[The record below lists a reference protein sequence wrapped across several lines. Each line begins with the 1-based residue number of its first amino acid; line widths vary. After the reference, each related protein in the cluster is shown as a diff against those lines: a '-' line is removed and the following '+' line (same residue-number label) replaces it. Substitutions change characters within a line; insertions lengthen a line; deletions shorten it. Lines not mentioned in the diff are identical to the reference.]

1 MQDFKKINTYFSPNE
16 QELKKMK
23 LIQEYIRNEF
33 AFIRMTD
40 TMLEKS
46 IMDASYYL
54 RKILKDANVINYLN
68 ISPDEKVYKKAVIL
82 SDNEFVE
89 KKVSYYRPKTKNGDP
104 RTWVYGLKNYVR
116 TGDLVYFTTYQSK
129 LLVIP
134 LNLDEDTIRKTLEL
148 QFTTQKL
155 LDNKIVKELVEKLK
169 IVKAKG
175 WIKSVNPTSLKIAP
189 KDAGETLEREL
200 GIKPNNLIS
209 ADYKGQIELKSKI
222 RETKNNDTLFSCVP
236 NWSKSKI
243 KSSAEMILTYGYPCK
258 NQEKYPEF
266 MDLYVTVKNKA
277 NPQGLYLLSE
287 DEDEMLYQCH
297 IADGITCVWDYEA
310 IEKKIKEKHPKTAW
324 VVAETKKINGENYF
338 KYIELEMTQNP
349 LLSQF
354 IVLINDGYL
363 TFDWRGRVKSD
374 GTKYKDKGHAFRL
387 NPKYRDVL
395 FGDLEKIEI

>member
-1 MQDFKKINTYFSPNE
+1 MENFKNINNYFSPNE
-16 QELKKMK
+16 QEIKKMK

-40 TMLEKS
+40 TMLDKS
-46 IMDASYYL
+46 IIDASYYF
-54 RKILKDANVINYLN
+54 RKILKDSGVVDYSN
-68 ISPDEKVYKKAVIL
+68 ISPGEKIYEIATIL
-82 SDNEFVE
+82 IDSDFID
-89 KKVSYYRPKTKNGDP
+89 KKVSYYKPETKKGDP
-104 RTWVYGLKNYVR
+104 RTWVYGLKNYVDV
-116 TGDLVYFTTYQSK
+116 GDLVYFTIFESK

-134 LNLDEDTIRKTLEL
+134 LNLSEDTLRNTLEL
-148 QFTTQKL
+148 KFKTQKL
-155 LDNKIVKELVEKLK
+155 LDNEIVKELVEKLK
-169 IVKAKG
+169 QVKAKG
-175 WIKSVNPTSLKIAP
+175 WIKSVNPTASKIAP

-209 ADYKGQIELKSKI
+209 ADYRGQIELKSKLK
-222 RETKNNDTLFSCVP
+222 ETKNSDTLFSCVP
-236 NWSKSKI
+236 DWNKSKV

-258 NQEKYPEF
+258 NQEKYPDF
-266 MDLYVTVKNKA
+266 VDLYVTVKNTP
-277 NPQGLYLLSE
+277 NPQGLYLLPE
-287 DEDEMLYQCH
+287 NDDEKLYQYH
-297 IADGITCVWDYEA
+297 SLDGKTCVWDYEV

-324 VVAETKKINGENYF
+324 VVVETTKIDGENYF
-338 KYIELEMTQNP
+338 KYVELEMTQNP

-354 IVLINDGYL
+354 IILINDGYL